1 MPLKALKAI
10 LRLFANNFAAFKAK
24 SQGKLLMNK
33 GNLGIA
39 ALLVAA
45 LLLSTPLGAASEN
58 VIPYVEITSPIDG
71 QTVEGIATVR
81 FLAEGQKLHDP
92 SLSIDGETGGI
103 AFPLNCEVEEPVN
116 GDGTQKMYCQYDWN
130 TKDFEGEKAIVT
142 ATVFSGEKVL
152 NDKVGVYV
160 SGERA

>member
-1 MPLKALKAI
+1 
-10 LRLFANNFAAFKAK
+10 
-24 SQGKLLMNK
+24 MNK

-58 VIPYVEITSPIDG
+58 VLPYVKINQPMNG
-71 QTVEGIATVR
+71 QTVEGITTIR
-81 FLAEGQKLHDP
+81 FLAEGQELHNP
-92 SLSIDGETGGI
+92 SLSIGGETGGI
-103 AFPLNCEVEEPVN
+103 AFPLNCDISEEIGSN
-116 GDGTQKMYCQYDWN
+116 GTQQMYCQYDWN
-130 TKDFEGEKAIVT
+130 TKSFEGEKATIT

>member
-1 MPLKALKAI
+1 MI
-10 LRLFANNFAAFKAK
+10 IRLLANNFATFKGK
-24 SQGKLLMNK
+24 NHGKLLMNK

-58 VIPYVEITSPIDG
+58 VLPYVEINQPMDG
-71 QTVEGIATVR
+71 QTVEGITTITFR
-81 FLAEGQKLHDP
+81 AEGQKLHDP
-92 SLSIDGETGGI
+92 SLSISGETGGI
-103 AFPLNCEVEEPVN
+103 AFPLNCTVSEPVD
-116 GDGTQKMYCQYDWN
+116 GDETQKMYCQYDWN
-130 TKDFEGEKAIVT
+130 TKDFDGEKATII

-160 SGERA
+160 SGERT